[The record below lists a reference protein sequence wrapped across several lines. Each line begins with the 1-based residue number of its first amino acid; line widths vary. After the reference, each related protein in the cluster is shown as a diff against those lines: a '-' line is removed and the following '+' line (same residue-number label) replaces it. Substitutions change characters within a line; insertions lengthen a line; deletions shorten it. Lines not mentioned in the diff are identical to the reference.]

1 MKISKKIKL
10 ITKAIKMTVV
20 GYKAESLRNKIK
32 RHYYEKGIDNNI
44 YLQKLIDKYY
54 ALMEKF
60 NDLDTSYV
68 RLKNSLMF

>member
-32 RHYYEKGIDNNI
+32 NYYDEKGIDDNI
-44 YLQKLIDKYY
+44 YLQKLVDKYY

-68 RLKNSLMF
+68 RLKNSLTF